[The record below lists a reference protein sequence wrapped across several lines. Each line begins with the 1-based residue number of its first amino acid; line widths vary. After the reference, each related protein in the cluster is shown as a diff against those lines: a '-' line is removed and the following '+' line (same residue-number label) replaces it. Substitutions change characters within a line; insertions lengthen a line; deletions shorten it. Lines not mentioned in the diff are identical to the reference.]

1 MVIWKVKS
9 IIILISGTLV
19 MKSHHFNGAIEWTG
33 NLGSGTSAYDQ
44 YGRNFEV
51 LTPGKFPIKGSAD
64 PAFRGDAERINP
76 EDFFLNA
83 LSSCHMLWYFHLCA
97 DAGVVVT
104 DYRDEY
110 SGVLEIGEGGIGRM
124 TTVTLRPLAT
134 IDMENS
140 VSNALEL
147 AIELHHKAH
156 EKCFIANS
164 VNTIVKC
171 EPTAVAFFRK

>member
-1 MVIWKVKS
+1 
-9 IIILISGTLV
+9 
-19 MKSHHFNGAIEWTG
+19 MKSHQFNGSLEWSG

-51 LTPGKFPIKGSAD
+51 NTPGKFPIQGSAD

-97 DAGVVVT
+97 DAGVIVV

-110 SGVLEIGEGGIGRM
+110 AGFLEIGEGGVGRM
-124 TTVTLRPLAT
+124 TSVVLHPHVT
-134 IDMENS
+134 IDAQAS
-140 VSNALEL
+140 VANALDL

-164 VNTIVKC
+164 VTTAVSC
-171 EPTAVAFFRK
+171 EPTVVLG

>member
-1 MVIWKVKS
+1 MPLTYK
-9 IIILISGTLV
+9 ILIFENTTN
-19 MKSHHFNGAIEWTG
+19 MKTHHFTGALEWSG
-33 NLGSGTSAYDQ
+33 NLGTGTSAYDQ

-51 LTPGKFPIKGSAD
+51 ITPGKLPIQGSAD
-64 PAFRGDAERINP
+64 SAFRGDAQRINP

-110 SGVLEIGEGGIGRM
+110 EGVLEIAAGGFGRM
-124 TTVTLRPLAT
+124 STVTLRPKVT
-134 IDMENS
+134 IDLEKS
-140 VSNALEL
+140 VENALEL
-147 AIELHHKAH
+147 AISLHHKAH

-164 VNTIVKC
+164 VNTTVNC
-171 EPTAVAFFRK
+171 EPMVVLG

>member
-1 MVIWKVKS
+1 
-9 IIILISGTLV
+9 
-19 MKSHHFNGAIEWTG
+19 MKSHQFNGSLEWSG

-51 LTPGKFPIKGSAD
+51 NTPGKFPIQGSAD

-97 DAGVVVT
+97 DAGVIVV

-110 SGVLEIGEGGIGRM
+110 AGVLEIGEGGVGRM
-124 TTVTLRPLAT
+124 TSVVLHPHVT
-134 IDMENS
+134 IDAQAS
-140 VSNALEL
+140 VANALDL
-147 AIELHHKAH
+147 AIELHPKAH

-164 VNTIVKC
+164 VTTAVSC
-171 EPTAVAFFRK
+171 EPTVVLG

>member
-1 MVIWKVKS
+1 
-9 IIILISGTLV
+9 
-19 MKSHHFNGAIEWTG
+19 MKSHQFNGSLEWSG

-51 LTPGKFPIKGSAD
+51 NTPGKFPIQGSAD

-97 DAGVVVT
+97 DAGVIVV

-110 SGVLEIGEGGIGRM
+110 AGFLEIGEGGVGRM
-124 TTVTLRPLAT
+124 TSVVLHPHVT
-134 IDMENS
+134 IDAQAS
-140 VSNALEL
+140 VANALDL
-147 AIELHHKAH
+147 AIELHRKAH
-156 EKCFIANS
+156 EKCFIASS
-164 VNTIVKC
+164 VTTAVSC
-171 EPTAVAFFRK
+171 EPTVVLG

>member
-1 MVIWKVKS
+1 
-9 IIILISGTLV
+9 
-19 MKSHHFNGAIEWTG
+19 MKSHQFNGSLEWSG

-51 LTPGKFPIKGSAD
+51 NTPGKFPIQGSAD

-97 DAGVVVT
+97 DAGVIVV

-110 SGVLEIGEGGIGRM
+110 AGFLEIGEGGLGRM
-124 TTVTLRPLAT
+124 TSVVLHPHVT
-134 IDMENS
+134 IDAQAS
-140 VSNALEL
+140 VANALDL
-147 AIELHHKAH
+147 AIELHRKAH

-164 VNTIVKC
+164 VTTAVSC
-171 EPTAVAFFRK
+171 EPTVVLG

>member
-1 MVIWKVKS
+1 
-9 IIILISGTLV
+9 
-19 MKSHHFNGAIEWTG
+19 MKSHQFNGSLEWLG

-51 LTPGKFPIKGSAD
+51 NTPGKFPIQGSAD

-97 DAGVVVT
+97 DAGVIVV

-110 SGVLEIGEGGIGRM
+110 AGFLEIGEGGVGRM
-124 TTVTLRPLAT
+124 TSVVLHPHVT
-134 IDMENS
+134 IDAQAS
-140 VSNALEL
+140 VANALDL
-147 AIELHHKAH
+147 AIELHRKAH

-164 VNTIVKC
+164 VTTAVSC
-171 EPTAVAFFRK
+171 EPTVVLG